1 MHFYTF
7 KHNFKILHQL
17 KRLGVNAILSIIKQA
32 KLVYKTNGFSNQKSD
47 KYHLLI
53 YNVVRYEEVAGSI
66 YKTKALLRGLVWISH
81 FVQL

>member
-17 KRLGVNAILSIIKQA
+17 KRLGVNVILSIIKQA
-32 KLVYKTNGFSNQKSD
+32 KLIYKANGFSNQKSG

-53 YNVVRYEEVAGSI
+53 YNVVRYE
-66 YKTKALLRGLVWISH
+66 ALVRYIKQKPSCEDLFG
-81 FVQL
+81 